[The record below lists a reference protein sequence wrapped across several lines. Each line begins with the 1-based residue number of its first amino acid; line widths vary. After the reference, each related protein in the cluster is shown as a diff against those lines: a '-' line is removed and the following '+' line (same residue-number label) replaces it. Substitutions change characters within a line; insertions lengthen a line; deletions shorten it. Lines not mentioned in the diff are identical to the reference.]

1 MWLQLTS
8 MLLLKIEGE
17 NVREEN
23 YQYRLS
29 ENKRYKLRAINQLA
43 IGSIITLWG
52 SLLALKQVGIIEKN
66 ISTWPFAFVA
76 FGILLVV
83 GGVYRLYAKEQT
95 ANAESR

>member
-1 MWLQLTS
+1 MWLQLMTRVTA
-8 MLLLKIEGE
+8 KIEGE

-29 ENKRYKLRAINQLA
+29 ENKRYRLRAVNQLA
-43 IGSIITLWG
+43 IGSIIVLWG
-52 SLLALKQVGIIEKN
+52 SLLVLKQVGIMEKN

-83 GGVYRLYAKEQT
+83 GGVYRLYAKEKT
-95 ANAESR
+95 ASAEQR